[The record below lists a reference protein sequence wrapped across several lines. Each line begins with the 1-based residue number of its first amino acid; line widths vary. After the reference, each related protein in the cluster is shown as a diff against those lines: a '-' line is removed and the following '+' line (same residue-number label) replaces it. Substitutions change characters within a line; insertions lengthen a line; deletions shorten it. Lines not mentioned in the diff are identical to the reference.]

1 MKFTTT
7 RIHETRIRE
16 RLEPDMRIKTLYS
29 MPLTLYEIDLLH
41 YTSIGT
47 DKEYFADALILKA
60 LDFEG
65 EKKFTKMD
73 RPKLLG
79 LRRETL
85 EAMYLEMFA
94 NDMTLSHTFH

>member
-1 MKFTTT
+1 MGMVMSNEK
-7 RIHETRIRE
+7 
-16 RLEPDMRIKTLYS
+16 DMQAKRLYS
-29 MPLTLYEIDLLH
+29 TPLTLYEIDLLH

-65 EKKFTKMD
+65 EKQFTKMD

-85 EAMYLEMFA
+85 EAMYLEMFN
-94 NDMTLSHTFH
+94 NDLTLSHTFH

>member
-1 MKFTTT
+1 
-7 RIHETRIRE
+7 
-16 RLEPDMRIKTLYS
+16 MRTKTLYS
-29 MPLTLYEIDLLH
+29 TPLTLYEIDLLH

-65 EKKFTKMD
+65 EKQFTKMD

-85 EAMYLEMFA
+85 ESMYLEMFN
-94 NDMTLSHTFH
+94 NDLTLNPVLH